1 MRIVLAGSSFLSK
14 RGGIATSNQEIVRML
29 GEEGHEF
36 LIVSPD
42 LDCTSPVGTLERYI
56 QKRVGTPI
64 PPNPEDEIDVAEMMF
79 DKIVEFDPEVLI
91 SSDHIYLTS
100 LFPCFAD
107 HRIRISFSRS
117 RHDTSA
123 PASACRAQDTDW
135 LIALSFA
142 GKQFL
147 ERMPFVIPEQVQVI
161 YNMLGDCYQSPYDLI
176 DRKTREN
183 VLRIAFAGGGSRIK
197 SPWIV
202 MAVIKRLCKTDLNWR
217 FVWMGDARKYQ
228 MRLHKVPQNR
238 IHFTGHVPRDVARN
252 HIRNAHC
259 LLLPSRSEAC
269 PVALLEAM
277 QAGTIPIVSD
287 CPSAMRELVENGV
300 SGFVVPVG
308 NKRQV
313 FKNLQTI
320 ACSTNLRKTLM
331 LSARSTYEQ
340 KLSGSIWLERM
351 VHLMSNRRENRR
363 LSKRNDCFD
372 PICVLRWHRRPGS
385 WKCPTVSY
393 LRCKFG
399 YPNLSPIIK
408 A

>member
-1 MRIVLAGSSFLSK
+1 MRIVLAGSSFVSEG
-14 RGGIATSNQEIVRML
+14 GGIAASNQEIVRML
-29 GEEGHEF
+29 GKEGHEF
-36 LIVSPD
+36 LVVSPD
-42 LDCTSPVGTLERYI
+42 LDCTSPVGALERYI

-64 PPNPEDEIDVAEMMF
+64 PPSPKDEIDVAEMMF
-79 DKIVEFDPEVLI
+79 DKIIEFDPEVLI

-161 YNMLGDCYQSPYDLI
+161 YNMIGDCYQSPYDLI

-183 VLRIAFAGGGSRIK
+183 VLRIAFTGGSTPIK
-197 SPWIV
+197 SPSIV
-202 MAVIKRLCKTDLNWR
+202 MAVIKRLCKTDLNWC
-217 FVWMGDARKYQ
+217 FVWMGNARKYQ
-228 MRLHKVPQNR
+228 MRLHKVPQNK

-287 CPSAMRELVENGV
+287 CPSAMREVVENGV

-331 LSARSTYEQ
+331 LSARS
-340 KLSGSIWLERM
+340 
-351 VHLMSNRRENRR
+351 V
-363 LSKRNDCFD
+363 
-372 PICVLRWHRRPGS
+372 
-385 WKCPTVSY
+385 Y
-393 LRCKFG
+393 L
-399 YPNLSPIIK
+399 